1 MLTYFGE
8 KPELDNLFEDL
19 VRDGRMVINP
29 LAPELFFFLI
39 SAHSVYK
46 M

>member
-1 MLTYFGE
+1 MNPVWC
-8 KPELDNLFEDL
+8 KRLFHNTLSAADENQL
-19 VRDGRMVINP
+19 QSIKR
-29 LAPELFFFLI
+29 LAPELFFFI